1 MLTADR
7 LDTPLTYEAMA
18 AAGSGLGSASFLVL
32 DDESDP
38 VAVAAGISRFL
49 AIESCGQCTPC
60 KQDGLWIADGLT
72 RLCRGDADRTDLDG
86 VRDRLATVAD
96 GARCNLG
103 RQQEGVIGSL
113 LSAFPAAFDAHL
125 TEATAVAPSVEPWLV
140 TELLD
145 LTDQGALADDTFLDK
160 QPDWTHGGEDSGRTP
175 VERFT
180 DHRADLP
187 TETT

>member
-1 MLTADR
+1 MT
-7 LDTPLTYEAMA
+7 
-18 AAGSGLGSASFLVL
+18 AAGSALGSASFLVL

-60 KQDGLWIADGLT
+60 KQDGLSIADGLR
-72 RLCRGDADRTDLDG
+72 RLCRGEANSNEIEL

-103 RQQEGVIGSL
+103 RQQEGVIRSL
-113 LSAFPAAFDAHL
+113 LDAFPKAFDAHL
-125 TEATAVAPSVEPWLV
+125 AGDATPVEPALI

-145 LTDQGALADDTFLDK
+145 LTDQGAVVDDTFLDK
-160 QPDWTHGGEDSGRTP
+160 QPDWTYGGEDSGHAP

-180 DHRADLP
+180 DHRA
-187 TETT
+187 E